1 MIYVLLISSSELIAA
16 GVREILSK
24 AGEILVI
31 GIARSIEEAEPLAKQ
46 WVPDIAII
54 DTHFVSI
61 PKYTELKELID
72 GLKSLPKQIGFI
84 DLADWSSRVLFELH
98 CSLGV
103 KGYCLKTIC
112 GDELIKAIKTVAQG
126 ETYIHDDYAEK
137 VLEDGR
143 SPFNNLKSLLG
154 DRQIEILNLILHGYT
169 NREIADRLYI
179 SLSTVKSH
187 VRVIL
192 KKLNAR
198 DRADI
203 ISRALQDVIGNDI
216 RESSFFK
223 WFANGKSSCQP
234 F

>member
-1 MIYVLLISSSELIAA
+1 MIYVLLISSSEVVAA
-16 GVREILSK
+16 GIREILSK
-24 AGEILVI
+24 ADGILVI
-31 GIARSIEEAEPLAKQ
+31 GVACSIEEAESLAKQ

-54 DTHFVSI
+54 DIHHLVSV
-61 PKYTELKELID
+61 PKYTELKELVD
-72 GLKSLPKQIGFI
+72 GLKSLSKQIGFI
-84 DLADWSSRVLFELH
+84 NLTDWSSRVLFEFH
-98 CSLGV
+98 CGLGIR
-103 KGYCLKTIC
+103 GYCLKTIC

-126 ETYIHDDYAEK
+126 EIYIHDNYAEK

-143 SPFNNLKSLLG
+143 SPFNNLGSLLG
-154 DRQIEILNLILHGYT
+154 DRQMEILNLILHGYT

-203 ISRALQDVIGNDI
+203 ISKALQDVIGNDT

-223 WFANGKSSCQP
+223 WFADL
-234 F
+234 FTL